1 MREGGKFRSIRHGIE
16 VFLSSFSL
24 PRHRHLH
31 PYATVVLAGTLEES
45 GDSGRIRA
53 SAGDVLIHPVLDSH
67 GNTLVSAGLKLI
79 RLEWRDQSGLGGF
92 YHLDE
97 IDTLARTAEK
107 SPQDAAV
114 LLEQLL
120 QEQIVPSLGKANDW
134 PDMLASALA
143 RDCSIE
149 IGAWA
154 HQNRLAPATVSR
166 GFHAAYGISPAAYR
180 AEVRARNA
188 WLQITQQRAC
198 LSAIALDNGFS
209 DQAHMTRWIHRIT
222 GAPPGVWRKTL

>member
-1 MREGGKFRSIRHGIE
+1 M
-16 VFLSSFSL
+16 
-24 PRHRHLH
+24 H

-53 SAGDVLIHPVLDSH
+53 NAGDVLIHPVLDSH

-97 IDTLARTAEK
+97 MDALARTAEK
-107 SPQDAAV
+107 NPKDAAI

-143 RDCSIE
+143 QDSSIE
-149 IGAWA
+149 IGA
-154 HQNRLAPATVSR
+154 
-166 GFHAAYGISPAAYR
+166 
-180 AEVRARNA
+180 
-188 WLQITQQRAC
+188 
-198 LSAIALDNGFS
+198 
-209 DQAHMTRWIHRIT
+209 
-222 GAPPGVWRKTL
+222 